1 MHALGSMQSSVGLSG
16 MYVMSASSLS
26 VTFVKEFS
34 CNFAHDTEK
43 KSQYHIIV
51 NQKNVVSHKDTCMG
65 KQLFVTYLHGTS

>member
-43 KSQYHIIV
+43 NHNI
-51 NQKNVVSHKDTCMG
+51 T
-65 KQLFVTYLHGTS
+65 LL